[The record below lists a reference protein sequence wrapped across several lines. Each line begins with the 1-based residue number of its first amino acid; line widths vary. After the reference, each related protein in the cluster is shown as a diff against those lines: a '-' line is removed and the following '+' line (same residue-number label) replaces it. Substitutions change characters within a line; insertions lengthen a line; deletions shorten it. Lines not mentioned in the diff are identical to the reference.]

1 MTTRR
6 HDLEDVAALAG
17 EVASRLLALIED
29 SQAAGR
35 VPHIVLTGGSVAAE
49 VHRELGRVGPA
60 SGVDWGAVEFWW
72 GDERWLPEGDPDR
85 NATSARADFLDVV
98 GARLVHEMPASD
110 QGMDLRQAAASYS
123 ELVRRSAGHGFDVVM
138 LGMGPDGHVASIF
151 PGHPA
156 GDVDAIVVPVTES
169 PKPPPQRLSLST
181 EALSHTTNLWFILSG
196 PQKAAVAEQV
206 LSGDS
211 DLPAARVH
219 ASDEAIWF
227 IAS

>member
-1 MTTRR
+1 M
-6 HDLEDVAALAG
+6 
-17 EVASRLLALIED
+17 LALIED

-35 VPHIVLTGGSVAAE
+35 IPHIVLTGGSVAAE

-110 QGMDLRQAAASYS
+110 QDMDLRQAAASYS
-123 ELVRRSAGHGFDVVM
+123 ELVRRNEGHGFDVVM

-181 EALSHTTNLWFILSG
+181 EALSHTANLWFILSG